1 MYKLDTTASSHIFV
15 NNFKRHV
22 CVVTNLRL
30 GHDLPTS
37 LNGSVIS
44 SFREGFIIAKLRAC
58 AKFSE
63 YKTLVKIS
71 EFTVK

>member
-1 MYKLDTTASSHIFV
+1 MYELDTTASSHIFV

-22 CVVTNLRL
+22 CIVTNSQL

-44 SFREGFIIAKLRAC
+44 SFREGFIIAKFRAC
-58 AKFSE
+58 AKFRE
-63 YKTLVKIS
+63 HKTLVKMS
-71 EFTVK
+71 EFTV

>member
-1 MYKLDTTASSHIFV
+1 MNNTVSSNFFA
-15 NNFKRHV
+15 NNVKRHV
-22 CVVTNLRL
+22 CVVTNLQL

-37 LNGSVIS
+37 LNGSVIC
-44 SFREGFIIAKLRAC
+44 SFREGFIVAKLRVC

-71 EFTVK
+71 EFTV